1 MGAVNRV
8 TVYLHPSIHSVL
20 KVKSAE
26 SDQTVSSII
35 NQAVCEKFGEE
46 AIEDALDLQAI
57 EERRNE
63 PSRPFDD
70 VLRDMKRDGLCV

>member
-1 MGAVNRV
+1 MGEVNRV
-8 TVYLHPSIHSVL
+8 TVYLHPGIHRVL

-26 SDQTVSSII
+26 SNQTVSSII
-35 NQAVCEKFGEE
+35 NQAVCEKFGED

-70 VLRDMKRDGLCV
+70 VLRDMKRDGLL

>member
-1 MGAVNRV
+1 MGTGTRM
-8 TVYLHPSIHSVL
+8 TVYLDPGIHRVL

-35 NQAVCEKFGEE
+35 NQAVCEKFGED
-46 AIEDALDLQAI
+46 AIEDALDLQSI

-63 PSRPFDD
+63 PSRPFDE
-70 VLRDMKRDGLCV
+70 VLSSLKRDGLL